1 MNEDDDFEFIDI
13 DKLVEEAMKPLREMT
28 SEEYHEWVKKR
39 QEEKAKLGPVP
50 DYAKEWIE
58 AALEFTES
66 QEDSE
71 ES

>member
-1 MNEDDDFEFIDI
+1 MNEDDDFKFIDI
-13 DKLVEEAMKPLREMT
+13 DKLVEEAMKPMMEMT
-28 SEEYHEWVKKR
+28 NEEYREWVKKR

-50 DYAKEWIE
+50 DYAREWIE
-58 AALEFTES
+58 AALEFIED

>member
-1 MNEDDDFEFIDI
+1 MNEDDDFKPIDI
-13 DKLVEEAMKPLREMT
+13 DKLVEEAMKPMMEMT
-28 SEEYHEWVKKR
+28 NEEYLEYVKKR

-50 DYAKEWIE
+50 DYAREWIKS
-58 AALEFTES
+58 ALEFIES

>member
-1 MNEDDDFEFIDI
+1 MNEDDDFKPIDI
-13 DKLVEEAMKPLREMT
+13 DKLVEEAMRPMMEMT
-28 SEEYHEWVKKR
+28 NEEYLEWVKKR

-50 DYAKEWIE
+50 DYAREWIE

-66 QEDSE
+66 QKDSE